1 MVFAMDEK
9 EGRIPDLIAQLERR
23 TRSKVICFVTGDRQ
37 PIPAQIGD
45 DAVRPLFDHLRAI
58 GHVRRVDLFLYS
70 RGGAIDVP
78 WRFVTALRQ
87 SADEFRVLVPFR
99 ANSAATLLALGADA
113 IVLGKNGE
121 LGPIDPI
128 LTIMKSVQQPG
139 AAPTQV
145 ADPVSVED
153 VMSYLRFVR
162 DRAGLSDQ
170 ASLTAG
176 LTLLANRLDAV
187 TLGNIYRTH
196 SHIRDVARRMLETR
210 RNPPSAQVVG
220 TIVESLAER
229 VYAHGH
235 AIGLADADAIGL
247 PVSGATRPID
257 AAMWE
262 LMTAFERDLHL
273 LEPIDAVG
281 KLAGGDA
288 YDEDVITAVI
298 ESASAR
304 HEHAGRLEIRA
315 QRQMPQNLNV
325 TVNLT
330 MQVPQQVPGSQ
341 VNPQQILQAM
351 QGAITQ
357 QAQQAVAEAMRNQAP
372 IINATVAVRNAAFR
386 RTR

>member
-1 MVFAMDEK
+1 MVSAMDQ
-9 EGRIPDLIAQLERR
+9 EGPIPGLVTRLERR
-23 TRSKVICFVTGDRQ
+23 TRSKVICFVTGDR
-37 PIPAQIGD
+37 PPVPAQIGD

-58 GHVRRVDLFLYS
+58 GHIRRIDLFLYS

-87 SADEFRVLVPFR
+87 SADEVGVLVPFR

-113 IVLGKNGE
+113 IVLGRNGE

-128 LTIMKSVQQPG
+128 LSITKMVQQPG
-139 AAPTQV
+139 GAPTPV
-145 ADPVSVED
+145 ADQVPVED

-176 LTLLANRLDAV
+176 LALLANRLDAV
-187 TLGNIYRTH
+187 ALGNIYRTH

-210 RNPPSAQVVG
+210 RNPPTAQVVG

-235 AIGLADADAIGL
+235 AIGLADAAAIGL
-247 PVSGATRPID
+247 PVSAASRQVD
-257 AAMWE
+257 EAMWA
-262 LMTAFERDLHL
+262 LMTEFERDMHL
-273 LEPIDAVG
+273 LEPIDPIG
-281 KLAGGDA
+281 SLAGGDA
-288 YDEDVITAVI
+288 YNEDVITAVI
-298 ESASAR
+298 EGVAMR
-304 HEHAGRLEIRA
+304 HEHGGRLEIRA

-325 TVNLT
+325 NVNLT
-330 MQVPQQVPGSQ
+330 LQVPQPAAGGQL
-341 VNPQQILQAM
+341 NPQQLLQAM
-351 QGAITQ
+351 QGAITL

-372 IINATVAVRNAAFR
+372 IINATVAVRNAAWR
-386 RTR
+386 QTR